1 MSYSL
6 HIQPLVIEDE
16 IDPKTAYE
24 RIFRKIAA
32 DQPWAF
38 LSIAPPCFAFSY
50 EEAVRFLDSSKQFH
64 VVILDLQL
72 PERRGLPSSDI
83 DLGIALLARCIA
95 RERFPIPAV
104 LILSAHTG
112 HTRQDQIQDQVRN
125 SFFHGRM
132 FAKGDLPFMEAQIRG
147 ACEEAYRYC
156 GAGVHLRDAGEA
168 EFPTLAPEEE
178 DLLRRSILQLKG
190 PVGVDLSW
198 WSAEKVTTAAGSTQ
212 WTKVLLG
219 RHILSQGHGASRP
232 RFFKFF
238 SSQYATQVYD
248 SARQIEHKLPHIK
261 IIAAITGHSRSL
273 IVTEKVGEQDTRP
286 ISLAGF
292 LSQKFADPERA
303 VTPVVD
309 QIVRQLDALGD
320 RNPQCCQLKQLLF
333 PAYSLEAIKQQ
344 WLRYKG
350 EKQPADSSGLPAI
363 DLLATL
369 LSSEEIVQ
377 YDERTLTHGDLHLS
391 NVAIDLYPGKENA
404 HAYIFDSAS
413 TVGRA
418 PAERDLA
425 SLEIAALL
433 HQRIEKD
440 NLLLLCKRLYG
451 DGFTILGDG
460 NGSLDYA
467 AQNTLALIRQI
478 RSVVA
483 SNLDQR
489 IYSLMLFDYSMI
501 QVGGLAFDMYHNKIH
516 DPFLAPIIAASV
528 ASWYQRNYPQA

>member
-1 MSYSL
+1 
-6 HIQPLVIEDE
+6 
-16 IDPKTAYE
+16 
-24 RIFRKIAA
+24 
-32 DQPWAF
+32 
-38 LSIAPPCFAFSY
+38 
-50 EEAVRFLDSSKQFH
+50 
-64 VVILDLQL
+64 
-72 PERRGLPSSDI
+72 
-83 DLGIALLARCIA
+83 
-95 RERFPIPAV
+95 
-104 LILSAHTG
+104 
-112 HTRQDQIQDQVRN
+112 
-125 SFFHGRM
+125 M

-147 ACEEAYRYC
+147 ACEEAFRYC

-198 WSAEKVTTAAGSTQ
+198 WSAEKVTTVAGSTQ

-238 SSQYATQVYD
+238 SSQYAAQVYN
-248 SARQIEHKLPHIK
+248 SACQIEHKLPHIK
-261 IIAAITGHSRSL
+261 IIAAATGHSRSL
-273 IVTEKVGEQDTRP
+273 LVTEKVGDQDTRP

-292 LSQKFADPERA
+292 LSQKFADPERVVPA
-303 VTPVVD
+303 VVN

-320 RNPQCCQLKQLLF
+320 RSPQCCQLKQLLF
-333 PAYSLEAIKQQ
+333 PAYSVEAVRQQ

-350 EKQPADSSGLPAI
+350 DMHPADSSELSAI

-369 LSSEEIVQ
+369 VSSEEILQ

-391 NVAIDLYPGKENA
+391 NVAIDLYLGTGDA

-440 NLLLLCKRLYG
+440 NLLQLCKHLYG
-451 DGFTILGDG
+451 NSFTGSGDG
-460 NGSLDYA
+460 NGSLDTTA
-467 AQNTLALIRQI
+467 RNTLALIRQI

-483 SNLDQR
+483 NNLDQR
-489 IYSLMLFDYSMI
+489 IYSLMVFDYSMI
-501 QVGGLAFDMYHNKIH
+501 QLGGLAFGMYHNKIQ
-516 DPFLAPIIAASV
+516 DPFSAPIVAAAV
-528 ASWYQRNYPQA
+528 ASWYQRNNPQARLSDSPGLG